1 MKCMT
6 EMRDDS
12 VLVVEDDPV
21 AAQAIRTMLESSF
34 GETVEVLGAESI
46 SRAEEIIGDQPVS
59 CVFLDLGLPDSA
71 GLEGLRRL
79 VAAAP
84 EVPVIVV
91 TATDDEMLATQALQE
106 GARDYI
112 PKSAATLN
120 LLERLTRET
129 LWGSGQG
136 S

>member
-1 MKCMT
+1 MT
-6 EMRDDS
+6 EMRDDA
-12 VLVVEDDPV
+12 VLVVEDDAV
-21 AAQAIRTMLESSF
+21 AAQAIRAMLESRF
-34 GETVEVLGAESI
+34 EGVIDVLGADSI
-46 SRAEEIIGDQPVS
+46 SRAEEVIGGEPVS

-91 TATDDEMLATQALQE
+91 TATDDEMLATQAIQE

-112 PKSAATLN
+112 PKSAATLD

-129 LWGSGQG
+129 LGDRREGS
-136 S
+136 

>member
-1 MKCMT
+1 MT
-6 EMRDDS
+6 EMRDDA

-21 AAQAIRTMLESSF
+21 AAQAISTMLESRF
-34 GETVEVLGAESI
+34 DGVIEVLGAESI
-46 SRAEEIIGDQPVS
+46 SRAEEIIGDQPGS

-112 PKSAATLN
+112 PKSAATLD

-129 LWGSGQG
+129 LWGS
-136 S
+136 

>member
-1 MKCMT
+1 
-6 EMRDDS
+6 MRDDA

-34 GETVEVLGAESI
+34 DGDIDVLGADSI
-46 SRAEEIIGDQPVS
+46 SRAEEVIRDQHVS

-91 TATDDEMLATQALQE
+91 TATDDELLATQALQE
-106 GARDYI
+106 GARDFI
-112 PKSAATLN
+112 PKSAATLS
-120 LLERLTRET
+120 LLERLTREI
-129 LWGSGQG
+129 LWGQSRGP
-136 S
+136 